1 MKYIFLKYLVLIL
14 LLPANSWFVSGSDI
28 KREIFIYTPL
38 EGLSQSVVT
47 SLVKDKEGFI
57 WIGTEDGLNQFD
69 GIEFKIFRYDPD
81 DSLSLPDN
89 FISVLKTDGAGNL
102 WIGTANGLSF
112 YNRETKVFKNYLL
125 GSSVSGITPMTFIHD
140 ILPDKDNKVWVALKD
155 ELLLLDTQTGKT
167 VQVLS
172 KPGLFRNSNFRKAGG
187 HLFKLKD
194 KVWVFSNNKFQI
206 VYSLQ
211 NDSLGFR
218 VNDFMLPFRPDKP
231 LKLALIDKEGRLWCV
246 SEQTVYQVSL
256 DGSFAFTPYRISH
269 PENPAPEGVKQIFQD
284 LNGKIWLTT
293 EYNMFV
299 NGGSGFVPSSIG
311 SAYFDK
317 VGRMPITAII
327 EDNSRVFW
335 LGSRHGLIKM
345 DMKPGNFKAYGK
357 NSLQTGDIEIKS
369 VTSFFEDK
377 KNNLWVGTLDNGLF
391 MFSPDRKKI
400 TQLNSSHK
408 NIKNRICDDQILCL
422 DEDRNGELWIGTRS
436 GIIIYNPVS
445 RSCYRLK
452 DAKGLSLIDN
462 SSVYGLKED
471 RKGNMLIGTE
481 RGLIVF
487 DRNKNEFESIWEWS
501 DELGRLAEG
510 RVYSIYVDLKNRYW
524 IGTQNGLTLINP
536 VKRNHLE
543 INQLNNGSSFSRS
556 VLSVFVDKEKKMWVG
571 TKDGLAYLD
580 TTTMRLE
587 LLSYVQDFPKV
598 SIYGITEDSKGN
610 LWASSSSGLI
620 FYSPQELKYRFY
632 NKFDGLMENEFT
644 SGAWLQSGNGEVFL
658 GGYDG
663 FNSFVPDSFKINHN
677 KPSVAITDF
686 RYLAPTGWRDVSIT
700 EKEIRLKTGRSNSV
714 FIKYSILEYTNP
726 MNNVSEYMLEGYDN
740 DWKKGGNPGNVIY
753 SNLKRGTYVFKVRG
767 ANSDGVWADEEGTQ
781 VIRVTTPF
789 QSTKLAYL
797 LYIVLFIAAII
808 QIIRFWT
815 QNLRKANQVLKEKEI
830 AAREIARQREE
841 LAVKNK
847 NITDSIRYAQ
857 KIQEAMLPSAYIFK
871 RLFPESFVIFK
882 PKDFISGDFY
892 WTTEKENKQF
902 VVSADCTGHGVPG
915 ALMSMIGFEILD
927 KIINDQ
933 KVYEPAEI
941 LNILSK
947 GIEAT
952 FSRNEDDLSVKDGMD
967 IALCMID
974 KKNKRLEF
982 AGAFNSLYLIRDNRL
997 TEIKGDR
1004 FSIGLTANELGKPF
1018 TNHFLELEKED
1029 RIYIFTDGYV
1039 DQFGGPKGKKFM
1051 YRRFRHMLLRVH
1063 KIPMLEQKKF
1073 LEDTLVA
1080 WMADVEQVD
1089 DIQVVG
1095 IQPLK

>member
-1 MKYIFLKYLVLIL
+1 MRSVFLKYLILIF
-14 LLPANSWFVSGSDI
+14 LLPAESWLVWGSDI
-28 KREIFIYTPL
+28 KREIFVYTPL

-47 SLVKDKEGFI
+47 SLAKDKEGFI

-69 GIEFKIFRYDPD
+69 GIEFKIFRFDPN

-89 FISVLKTDGAGNL
+89 FISVLKTDNAGNL

-112 YNRETKVFKNYLL
+112 YNRETKVFRNYLL
-125 GSSVSGITPMTFIHD
+125 DNPVSGITPMTFIHD
-140 ILPDKDNKVWVALKD
+140 ILPDRDNKVWVALRDK
-155 ELLLLDTQTGKT
+155 LLLLDSQTGKT

-172 KPGLFRNSNFRKAGG
+172 KPGLFRNSSFRKTGG

-194 KVWVFSNNKFQI
+194 KIWVFSNNKFQK
-206 VYSLQ
+206 VHSLQ
-211 NDSLGFR
+211 SDSLGFR
-218 VNDFMLPFRPDKP
+218 ISDFMLPFRPDK
-231 LKLALIDKEGRLWCV
+231 LIKLALIDKEGQLWCV
-246 SEQTVYQVSL
+246 SEQTAYQVSL
-256 DGSFAFTPYRISH
+256 NGSFAFTSYKISSSGKL
-269 PENPAPEGVKQIFQD
+269 ASEGVKQIFQD
-284 LNGKIWLTT
+284 DSGKIWLTT

-299 NGGSGFVPSSIG
+299 NEGSGFVPSSVG
-311 SAYFDK
+311 RAYFDK

-327 EDNSRVFW
+327 EDNSRILW

-345 DMKPGNFKAYGK
+345 DMKPGNFKVYGK
-357 NSLQTGDIEIKS
+357 NGSHPGDIEIKS

-377 KNNLWVGTLDNGLF
+377 KDQLWVGTLGNGLF

-400 TQLNSSHK
+400 TSLNSHSK
-408 NIKNRICDDQILCL
+408 KIKHRICNDQILCL
-422 DEDRNGELWIGTRS
+422 YEDRNEELWIGTRS
-436 GIIIYNPVS
+436 GIMVYNPLLG
-445 RSCYRLK
+445 SCYKLK
-452 DAKGLSLIDN
+452 DIKGLSLIDK
-462 SSVYGLKED
+462 SSVYRLKED
-471 RKGNMLIGTE
+471 NKGNMLVGTE
-481 RGLIVF
+481 SGLIVF

-510 RVYSIYVDLKNRYW
+510 RVYSIYVDKKNRYW

-543 INQLNNGSSFSRS
+543 INQLTNGSPFSRS
-556 VLSVFVDKEKKMWVG
+556 VLSVFVDKEKRMWVG
-571 TKDGLAYLD
+571 TRDGLAYLD
-580 TTTMRLE
+580 TVSMRLE
-587 LLSYVQDFPKV
+587 LLSSVQDFPKV
-598 SIYGITEDSKGN
+598 SIYGITEDSSGN
-610 LWASSSSGLI
+610 LWASSSAGLI
-620 FYSPQELKYRFY
+620 YYSPHDLRYRFY
-632 NKFDGLMENEFT
+632 NKFDGLKDNEFT
-644 SGAWLQSGNGEVFL
+644 SGAWLQSKTGEVFL

-663 FNSFVPDSFKINHN
+663 FSSFVPDSFKINPN
-677 KPSVAITDF
+677 KPNVAITDF

-700 EKEIRLKTGRSNSV
+700 EKEIRLKTGRSNSI
-714 FIKYSILEYTNP
+714 FIKYSILEFTNP
-726 MNNVSEYMLEGYDN
+726 MNNKSEYMLEGYDKE
-740 DWKKGGNPGNVIY
+740 WKKGANPGNVIY

-767 ANSDGVWADEEGTQ
+767 ANSDGIWADEEGMQ

-789 QSTKLAYL
+789 QSTKLAYF
-797 LYIVLFIAAII
+797 LYIVLLAATII
-808 QIIRFWT
+808 QIIRYWT

-830 AAREIARQREE
+830 AAMEIARQREE

-871 RLFPESFVIFK
+871 RLFPESFVIFR

-892 WTTEKENKQF
+892 WITEKDDKQF

-967 IALCMID
+967 IALCMVD
-974 KKNKRLEF
+974 KKKKRLEF

-1004 FSIGLTANELGKPF
+1004 FSIGLTANEFGKPF
-1018 TNHFLELEKED
+1018 TNHFLELENED
-1029 RIYIFTDGYV
+1029 RIYIFTDGY
-1039 DQFGGPKGKKFM
+1039 
-1051 YRRFRHMLLRVH
+1051 
-1063 KIPMLEQKKF
+1063 
-1073 LEDTLVA
+1073 
-1080 WMADVEQVD
+1080 
-1089 DIQVVG
+1089 
-1095 IQPLK
+1095 

>member
-1 MKYIFLKYLVLIL
+1 MRNVFLKYLILIF
-14 LLPANSWFVSGSDI
+14 LLPAESWLVWGSDI
-28 KREIFIYTPL
+28 KREIFVYTPL

-47 SLVKDKEGFI
+47 SLAKDKEGFI

-69 GIEFKIFRYDPD
+69 GIEFKIFRFDPN

-89 FISVLKTDGAGNL
+89 FISVLKTDNAGNL

-112 YNRETKVFKNYLL
+112 YNRETKVFRNYLL
-125 GSSVSGITPMTFIHD
+125 DNPVSGITPMTFIHD
-140 ILPDKDNKVWVALKD
+140 ILPDRDNKVWVALRDK
-155 ELLLLDTQTGKT
+155 LLLLDSQTGKT

-172 KPGLFRNSNFRKAGG
+172 KPGLFRNSSFRKTGG

-194 KVWVFSNNKFQI
+194 KIWVFSNNKFQK
-206 VYSLQ
+206 VHSLQ
-211 NDSLGFR
+211 SDSLGFR
-218 VNDFMLPFRPDKP
+218 ISDFMLPFRPDK
-231 LKLALIDKEGRLWCV
+231 LIKLALIDKEGQLWCV
-246 SEQTVYQVSL
+246 SEQTAYQVSL
-256 DGSFAFTPYRISH
+256 NGSFAFTSYKISSSGKL
-269 PENPAPEGVKQIFQD
+269 ASEGVKQIFQD
-284 LNGKIWLTT
+284 DSGKIWLTT

-299 NGGSGFVPSSIG
+299 NEGSGFVPSSVG
-311 SAYFDK
+311 RAYFDK

-327 EDNSRVFW
+327 EDNSRILW

-345 DMKPGNFKAYGK
+345 DMKPGNFKVYGK
-357 NSLQTGDIEIKS
+357 NGSHPGDIEIKS

-377 KNNLWVGTLDNGLF
+377 KDQLWVGTLGNGLF

-400 TQLNSSHK
+400 TSLNSHCK
-408 NIKNRICDDQILCL
+408 KIKHRICNDQILCL
-422 DEDRNGELWIGTRS
+422 YEDRNEELWIGTRS
-436 GIIIYNPVS
+436 GIMVYNPLLG
-445 RSCYRLK
+445 SCYKLK
-452 DAKGLSLIDN
+452 DIKGLSLIDK
-462 SSVYGLKED
+462 SSVYRLKED
-471 RKGNMLIGTE
+471 NKGNMLVGTE
-481 RGLIVF
+481 SGLIVF

-510 RVYSIYVDLKNRYW
+510 RVYSIYVDKKNRYW

-543 INQLNNGSSFSRS
+543 INQLTNGSPFSRS
-556 VLSVFVDKEKKMWVG
+556 VLSVFVDKEKRMWVG
-571 TKDGLAYLD
+571 TRDGLAYLD
-580 TTTMRLE
+580 TVSMRLE
-587 LLSYVQDFPKV
+587 LLSSVQDFPKV
-598 SIYGITEDSKGN
+598 SIYGITEDSSGN
-610 LWASSSSGLI
+610 LWASSSAGLI
-620 FYSPQELKYRFY
+620 YYSPHDLRYRFY
-632 NKFDGLMENEFT
+632 NKFDGLKDNEFT
-644 SGAWLQSGNGEVFL
+644 SGAWLQSKTGEVFL

-663 FNSFVPDSFKINHN
+663 FSSFVPDSFKINPN
-677 KPSVAITDF
+677 KPNVAITDF

-700 EKEIRLKTGRSNSV
+700 EKEIRLKTGRSNSI
-714 FIKYSILEYTNP
+714 FIKYSILEFTNP
-726 MNNVSEYMLEGYDN
+726 MNNESEYMLEGYDKE
-740 DWKKGGNPGNVIY
+740 WKKGANPGNVIY

-767 ANSDGVWADEEGTQ
+767 ANSDGIWADEEGMQ

-789 QSTKLAYL
+789 QSTKLAYF
-797 LYIVLFIAAII
+797 LYIVLLAATII
-808 QIIRFWT
+808 QIIRYWT

-830 AAREIARQREE
+830 AAMEIARQREE

-871 RLFPESFVIFK
+871 RLFPESFVIFR

-892 WTTEKENKQF
+892 WITEKDDKQF

-967 IALCMID
+967 IALCMVD
-974 KKNKRLEF
+974 KKKKRLEF

-1004 FSIGLTANELGKPF
+1004 FSIGLTANEFGKPF
-1018 TNHFLELEKED
+1018 TNHFLELENED

-1051 YRRFRHMLLRVH
+1051 YRRFRHMLLAVH
-1063 KIPMLEQKKF
+1063 KIPMQEQKKF
-1073 LEDTLVA
+1073 LEDSLES
-1080 WMADVEQVD
+1080 WMYDVEQVD

>member
-1 MKYIFLKYLVLIL
+1 MRSVFLKYLILIF
-14 LLPANSWFVSGSDI
+14 LLPAESWLVWGSDI
-28 KREIFIYTPL
+28 KREIFVYTPL

-47 SLVKDKEGFI
+47 SLAKDKEGFI

-69 GIEFKIFRYDPD
+69 GIEFKIFRFDPN

-89 FISVLKTDGAGNL
+89 FISVLKTDNAGNL

-112 YNRETKVFKNYLL
+112 YNRETKVFRNYLL
-125 GSSVSGITPMTFIHD
+125 DNPVSGITPMTFIHD
-140 ILPDKDNKVWVALKD
+140 ILPDRDNKVWVALRDK
-155 ELLLLDTQTGKT
+155 LLLLDSQTGKT

-172 KPGLFRNSNFRKAGG
+172 KPGLFRNSNFRKTGG

-194 KVWVFSNNKFQI
+194 KIWVFSNNKFQK
-206 VYSLQ
+206 VHSLQ
-211 NDSLGFR
+211 SDSLGFR
-218 VNDFMLPFRPDKP
+218 VSDFMLPFRPDKP
-231 LKLALIDKEGRLWCV
+231 IKLALIDKEGQLWCV
-246 SEQTVYQVSL
+246 SEQTAYQVSL
-256 DGSFAFTPYRISH
+256 NGSFAFTPYKISRSG
-269 PENPAPEGVKQIFQD
+269 NLASEGVKQIFQD
-284 LNGKIWLTT
+284 DSGKIWLTT

-299 NGGSGFVPSSIG
+299 NEGSGFVPSSVG
-311 SAYFDK
+311 RAYFDK

-327 EDNSRVFW
+327 EDNSNILW

-345 DMKPGNFKAYGK
+345 DMKPGNFKVYGK
-357 NSLQTGDIEIKS
+357 NGSQPGDIEIKS

-377 KNNLWVGTLDNGLF
+377 KDQLWVGTLGNGLF

-400 TQLNSSHK
+400 ASLNSHSK
-408 NIKNRICDDQILCL
+408 KIKHRICNDQILCL
-422 DEDRNGELWIGTRS
+422 YEDRNGELWIGTRS
-436 GIIIYNPVS
+436 GIMVYNPLS
-445 RSCYRLK
+445 GSCYKLK
-452 DAKGLSLIDN
+452 DIKGLSLIDN
-462 SSVYGLKED
+462 SSVYRLKED
-471 RKGNMLIGTE
+471 NKGNMLVGTE
-481 RGLIVF
+481 SGLIVY

-501 DELGRLAEG
+501 DELGHLAEG
-510 RVYSIYVDLKNRYW
+510 RVYSIYVDKKNRYW

-536 VKRNHLE
+536 VKRNHLG
-543 INQLNNGSSFSRS
+543 INQLTDGSSFSRS
-556 VLSVFVDKEKKMWVG
+556 VLSVFVDKEKRMWVG
-571 TKDGLAYLD
+571 TRDGLAYLD
-580 TTTMRLE
+580 TASMRLE
-587 LLSYVQDFPKV
+587 LLSSVQDFPKV
-598 SIYGITEDSKGN
+598 SIYGITEDSSGN
-610 LWASSSSGLI
+610 LWASSSAGLI
-620 FYSPQELKYRFY
+620 YYSPHDLRYRFY
-632 NKFDGLMENEFT
+632 NKFDGLKDNEFT
-644 SGAWLQSGNGEVFL
+644 SGAWLQSKAGEVFL

-663 FNSFVPDSFKINHN
+663 FSSFVPDSFKINPN
-677 KPSVAITDF
+677 KPNVAITDF

-700 EKEIRLKTGRSNSV
+700 EKEIRLKTDRSNSI
-714 FIKYSILEYTNP
+714 FIKYSILEFTNP
-726 MNNVSEYMLEGYDN
+726 MNNKSEYMLEGYDKE
-740 DWKKGGNPGNVIY
+740 WKKGANPGNVIY

-767 ANSDGVWADEEGTQ
+767 ANSDGVWADEEGMQ

-789 QSTKLAYL
+789 QSTKLAYF
-797 LYIVLFIAAII
+797 LYIVLLAATII
-808 QIIRFWT
+808 QIIRYWT

-830 AAREIARQREE
+830 AAMEIARQREE

-871 RLFPESFVIFK
+871 RLFPESFVIFR

-892 WTTEKENKQF
+892 WITEKDDKQF

-967 IALCMID
+967 IALCMVD
-974 KKNKRLEF
+974 KKKKRLEF

-1004 FSIGLTANELGKPF
+1004 FSIGLTANEFGKPF
-1018 TNHFLELEKED
+1018 TNHFLELENED

-1051 YRRFRHMLLRVH
+1051 YRRFRHMLLAVH
-1063 KIPMLEQKKF
+1063 KIPMQEQKKF
-1073 LEDTLVA
+1073 LEDTLES
-1080 WMADVEQVD
+1080 WMYDVEQVD